1 MSRFNSYINTA
12 SQLIKNYKGETPFA
26 IFLRNYFAANKKYGA
41 RDRKQIASLCYNY
54 FRIGFAIDN
63 EPIEKRILLGFF
75 LCETSPSELLE
86 KLMPEWN
93 EVISLSIDE
102 KINFLN
108 SLIKIDDIFP
118 FKEALSNNIDTHL
131 FCKSYLI
138 QPDLFL
144 RIRPKTRV
152 GFLKKLEKSS
162 LEYII
167 KNEDC
172 LVLPTTSKVEDYF
185 IIDKEV
191 VVQDYNS
198 QRVFDFLKLYNT
210 ISFTTFP
217 SAWDCCA
224 ASGGKS
230 ILLSDIFNQKINL
243 TVSDIRP
250 SIILN
255 LHQRFNKAGIKSYNY
270 FIADIE
276 KAGFQHPI
284 EETDIIVCDA
294 PCTGSGTWGRT
305 PEHLR
310 YFKYES
316 IETFSNLQK
325 KIATN
330 VIPHLKTNGLFVYI
344 TCSVF
349 KKENEDVVDFL
360 TTTFKVE
367 VLQMEVLKGYDK
379 KADSMFVAVLRK
391 KSNANPFG

>member
-12 SQLIKNYKGETPFA
+12 SHLIKNYKGETPFA
-26 IFLRNYFAANKKYGA
+26 IFLRNYFAANKKYGS

-54 FRIGFAIDN
+54 FRIGFAADN
-63 EPIEKRILLGFF
+63 EPLEKRILLGFF
-75 LCETSPSELLE
+75 LCETTTSELLE
-86 KLMPEWN
+86 KLLPEWN
-93 EVISLSIDE
+93 AVINQSIDE

-108 SLIKIDDIFP
+108 NSIKIDDIFP
-118 FKEALSNNIDTHL
+118 FKEALSNDIEAHL

-152 GFLKKLEKSS
+152 GFFKKLEKAS
-162 LEYII
+162 LEYTIV
-167 KNEDC
+167 NEDC
-172 LVLPTTSKVEDYF
+172 LVLPNTSKVEDYF

-198 QRVFDFLKLYNT
+198 QRVFDFLKSLA
-210 ISFTTFP
+210 TFSTAHP
-217 SAWDCCA
+217 SVWDCCA

-230 ILLSDIFNQKINL
+230 ILLSDIFNQKIDL

-276 KAGFQHPI
+276 KSGFQHPI
-284 EETDIIVCDA
+284 DETDIIVCDA

-305 PEHLR
+305 PEQLH
-310 YFKYES
+310 YFNYDT

-325 KIATN
+325 RIAAN
-330 VIPHLKTNGLFVYI
+330 IIPHLKKNGLFVYI

-360 TTTFKVE
+360 TTTFELE

-391 KSNANPFG
+391 K